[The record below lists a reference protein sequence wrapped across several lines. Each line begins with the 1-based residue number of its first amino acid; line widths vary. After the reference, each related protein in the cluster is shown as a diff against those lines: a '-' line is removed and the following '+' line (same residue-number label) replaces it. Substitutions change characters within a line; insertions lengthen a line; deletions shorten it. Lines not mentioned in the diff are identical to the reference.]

1 MALTRQQDIDYD
13 WFLANYDQ
21 LFKQYGV
28 SYLAIKN
35 CAVLDSYDSYEDAIR
50 ETEKKEELGSFIVQY
65 CNGDE
70 SGYTAYIAPVI
81 SVGA

>member
-1 MALTRQQDIDYD
+1 MTVTKQQDIDYD
-13 WFLANYDQ
+13 WFLANYEG
-21 LFKQYGV
+21 LFEQYGV

-35 CAVLDSYDSYEDAIR
+35 CTVLGSYNSYEEAIR